1 MGTVEQIRYKQ
12 LHMDFEE
19 KMDAYNKFWKSSSYF
34 FFFFGCSILIFGVIL
49 FQVFVFYKRFLF
61 LSTCSA
67 LVIIPPAL

>member
-34 FFFFGCSILIFGVIL
+34 FFFLDV
-49 FQVFVFYKRFLF
+49 QY
-61 LSTCSA
+61 
-67 LVIIPPAL
+67 